1 MSDTITTEKPPR
13 PREEAVAEFYRLRAE
28 IAEATKDLTEDEYE
42 ALVEDLTR
50 RVKEGLRQHVRQ
62 SRGEES

>member
-1 MSDTITTEKPPR
+1 MSDTITTEKPLR
-13 PREEAVAEFYRLRAE
+13 TREEAVAEFYRLRAE

-42 ALVEDLTR
+42 ALIEDLAR
-50 RVKEGLRQHVRQ
+50 QVKEGLRQHVRQ